1 MNLCFDYHL
10 FINECKGLFCVAAR
24 GKRGGQRR
32 LESSSEEDF
41 VDGVENT
48 TPAPRSKR
56 QTKGR
61 QARQKPK
68 VSFDSDSDSEIEL
81 FDLDKSSQGQW
92 VSNELTTSHKCGPLL
107 DMCWWNSGWLCF
119 YSCRCFPALPSFFY
133 LLHRWYIFKTKIIS
147 FFVQTDFAFSEGKKL
162 ILKYLFLLVHTV
174 CTSIFTLVLP
184 SVVFKMLT

>member
-1 MNLCFDYHL
+1 MLWMLWMNLHFDCHL
-10 FINECKGLFCVAAR
+10 FINECKGLFLFAAR

-32 LESSSEEDF
+32 LDSSSEEDF

-56 QTKGR
+56 QPKGR

-92 VSNELTTSHKCGPLL
+92 VSNELLTTSSSCGAPPRY
-107 DMCWWNSGWLCF
+107 GWLCF
-119 YSCRCFPALPSFFY
+119 YRCCCFRAFPCFY
-133 LLHRWYIFKTKIIS
+133 LLHRWYLFKTKIFS

-162 ILKYLFLLVHTV
+162 ILKSLFSLVLLYVLLFL
-174 CTSIFTLVLP
+174 P
-184 SVVFKMLT
+184 

>member
-1 MNLCFDYHL
+1 MNARACS
-10 FINECKGLFCVAAR
+10 CVAAR

-32 LESSSEEDF
+32 LDSSSEEDF

-56 QTKGR
+56 QQKGR

-92 VSNELTTSHKCGPLL
+92 VSNELLTTS
-107 DMCWWNSGWLCF
+107 
-119 YSCRCFPALPSFFY
+119 R
-133 LLHRWYIFKTKIIS
+133 
-147 FFVQTDFAFSEGKKL
+147 
-162 ILKYLFLLVHTV
+162 
-174 CTSIFTLVLP
+174 
-184 SVVFKMLT
+184 

>member
-1 MNLCFDYHL
+1 MNLCFDCHL

-32 LESSSEEDF
+32 LDSSSEEDF

-92 VSNELTTSHKCGPLL
+92 VSNELLTTSHKCRPFLEKC
-107 DMCWWNSGWLCF
+107 MCWWNSGWLCF
-119 YSCRCFPALPSFFY
+119 YSCRCFRALPSLY
-133 LLHRWYIFKTKIIS
+133 LLHRWYIK
-147 FFVQTDFAFSEGKKL
+147 QTYFPFSYRL
-162 ILKYLFLLVHTV
+162 ILHLVKVKNWFWNPFSPWSYCMYFYFYL
-174 CTSIFTLVLP
+174 SP
-184 SVVFKMLT
+184 SQCSF